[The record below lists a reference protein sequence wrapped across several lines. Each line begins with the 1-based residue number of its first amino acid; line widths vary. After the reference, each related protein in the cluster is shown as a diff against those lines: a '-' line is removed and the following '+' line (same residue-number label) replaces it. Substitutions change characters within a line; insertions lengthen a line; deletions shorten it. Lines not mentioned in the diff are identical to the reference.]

1 MSSFYDTYDYM
12 LDIIETLEN
21 KINFLEM
28 HLINPL
34 QSKLKMNNNY
44 IELLETKLKSE
55 FIKNEELNTSVI
67 SLEKQ
72 LKEQMDEL
80 FSLTYTQRQ
89 VSVADTKITNEIIQL
104 FEDKL
109 EIEFSKNDDLR
120 RQIVVLENKL
130 YQKSDWNDEKEETT
144 IENLR
149 SYSKTVIKAFNIALG
164 I

>member
-21 KINFLEM
+21 KINYLEM

-130 YQKSDWNDEKEETT
+130 YQKSDWNDDKEETN
-144 IENLR
+144 IEDLR

>member
-21 KINFLEM
+21 KINYLEM